1 MFYPNLNGD
10 CIYEILEYCDIY
22 TFCKLLSV
30 NKKFNEKVNLHL
42 KSRYGEII
50 KIMKDRLNIYFI
62 SNEDINKLL
71 NIESSLEFKLLL
83 ILLKKFSNKNNTNYS
98 VWFNNERFD
107 EHNHPPTINKYCDF
121 RHRLWYNG
129 NRLNLVN
136 KELNLTYVN
145 LLNRYEGMG
154 YDYSLFNIKGTHKY
168 FFDYQGGKNGYDYD
182 SAIEKVTN
190 LDPKNI
196 LTMSLS
202 EAVEKL
208 IPK

>member
-1 MFYPNLNGD
+1 MFNFNGD
-10 CIYEILEYCDIY
+10 CIYEILEYCDIHS
-22 TFCKLLSV
+22 FCKLLSV

-50 KIMKDRLNIYFI
+50 KIMKDRINIYFI

-71 NIESSLEFKLLL
+71 KIESSLEFKLLL
-83 ILLKKFSNKNNTNYS
+83 ILLKKFSNINNINYS
-98 VWFNNERFD
+98 IWFNNERFD
-107 EHNHPPTINKYCDF
+107 EHNHPPSLNKYCDF

-129 NRLNLVN
+129 DRINLIN

-154 YDYSLFNIKGTHKY
+154 YDYSLFNIKGTSKY

>member
-1 MFYPNLNGD
+1 MFNFNFNGD
-10 CIYEILEYCDIY
+10 CIYEILEYCDIHS
-22 TFCKLLSV
+22 FCKLLSV

-50 KIMKDRLNIYFI
+50 KIMKDRINIYFI

-71 NIESSLEFKLLL
+71 KIESSLEFKLLL
-83 ILLKKFSNKNNTNYS
+83 ILLKKFSNINNTNYS

-107 EHNHPPTINKYCDF
+107 EHNHPLAINKYCDF

-129 NRLNLVN
+129 DRINLVN

-154 YDYSLFNIKGTHKY
+154 YDYSLFNIKGTNKY